1 MIWHTM
7 FGVVNTHGY
16 MPYFPGH
23 KSSIGEFTICE
34 FEEEVPK
41 TDGLIKQ
48 YLENMKAKLVKAGFS
63 PRSIKVSMHNEG
75 SCYEFGLLVIADEEL
90 VVRIE

>member
-7 FGVVNTHGY
+7 FGVVNTYDY
-16 MPYFPGH
+16 MSHFPGH
-23 KSSIGEFTICE
+23 KSSIGEFTIRE
-34 FEEEVPK
+34 FDEEFIK

-48 YLENMKAKLVKAGFS
+48 YLESMKAKLVKAGFS
-63 PRSIKVSMHNEG
+63 PRSVKVSMHNEG
-75 SCYEFGLLVIADEEL
+75 SCYEFGLLIIEDEEL